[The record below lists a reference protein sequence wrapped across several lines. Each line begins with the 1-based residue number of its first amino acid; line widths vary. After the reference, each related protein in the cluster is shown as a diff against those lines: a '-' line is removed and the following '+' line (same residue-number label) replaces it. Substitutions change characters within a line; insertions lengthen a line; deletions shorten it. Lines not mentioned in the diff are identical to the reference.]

1 VATQLNGA
9 GTTIA
14 VDAMG
19 GDHAPDEIIKGAVEA
34 RRRGVNVVLV
44 GPDDELKPRLIEHNG
59 FGMRTVAASDSI
71 GMGEPVSQALR
82 RRDSSLRVAANLV
95 SAGDA
100 HGVVSCGNSAA
111 IMAMGLTLWGP
122 LPGIDRPAF
131 GSMLPC
137 KNGEVFIL
145 DIGANSSVKSENLV
159 QFAVMGEVF
168 VQLSRGIEAPRI
180 ALLSNGS
187 EDSKGTKEVKEA
199 NEALRK
205 LPMNFVGNIEGD
217 GVFEGAADVVVCDG
231 FTGNVLLKAG
241 EGVVSTMFDLIRTE
255 VSKDLLARIAA
266 ALLLPTLSRIRRRVD
281 YEEYGG
287 APVLGVNKVMINC
300 HGRSRAKAVTNAVM
314 LADRMAREGLVDR
327 IGDALQHDDVEVKRR
342 RRLVRALHLRTTAG

>member
-1 VATQLNGA
+1 
-9 GTTIA
+9 
-14 VDAMG
+14 
-19 GDHAPDEIIKGAVEA
+19 
-34 RRRGVNVVLV
+34 
-44 GPDDELKPRLIEHNG
+44 
-59 FGMRTVAASDSI
+59 
-71 GMGEPVSQALR
+71 
-82 RRDSSLRVAANLV
+82 VAANLV

-111 IMAMGLTLWGP
+111 IMAMGLTAWGR

-217 GVFEGAADVVVCDG
+217 SVFDGAADVVVCDG
-231 FTGNVLLKAG
+231 FTGNVFLKAG

-255 VSKDLLARIAA
+255 VSKDFVARIAA
-266 ALLLPTLSRIRRRVD
+266 ALMLPTLSRIRRRVD

-300 HGRSRAKAVTNAVM
+300 HGRSRAKAVTNAVL

-327 IGDALQHDDVEVKRR
+327 IGEALQHDDVEVKRR

>member
-1 VATQLNGA
+1 MSTHLNGA

-19 GDHAPDEIIKGAVEA
+19 GDHAPDEIIKGALEA
-34 RRRGVNVVLV
+34 QRRGVNVILV
-44 GPDDELKPRLIEHNG
+44 GASEAIRSELIAHDGNG
-59 FGMRTVAASDSI
+59 LQTVAASDAI
-71 GMGEPVSQALR
+71 TMDEPVTQALR
-82 RRDSSLRVAANLV
+82 RRDSSLRVAVNLV
-95 SAGDA
+95 SSGDA

-111 IMAMGLTLWGP
+111 IMAIGLTSWGP

-137 KNGEVFIL
+137 KGGEVFIL
-145 DIGANSSVKSENLV
+145 DIGANTTVRTENLV

-187 EDSKGTKEVKEA
+187 EDSKGTKEIKEA

-205 LPMNFVGNIEGD
+205 LPLNFVGNIEGD
-217 GVFEGAADVVVCDG
+217 SVFDGAADVVVCDG

-241 EGVVSTMFDLIRTE
+241 EGVVSTLFDLIRTE
-255 VSKDLLARIAA
+255 VSKDFVARIAA
-266 ALLLPTLSRIRRRVD
+266 ALMLPTLGRIRRRVD

-287 APVLGVNKVMINC
+287 APVLGVNKVMVNC
-300 HGRSRAKAVTNAVM
+300 HGRSRAKAVTNAVL

-327 IGDALQHDDVEVKRR
+327 IGEALQHDDVEVNRR
-342 RRLVRALHLRTTAG
+342 RRLARALHLRATSV

>member
-1 VATQLNGA
+1 MSTQSNGA

-19 GDHAPDEIIKGAVEA
+19 GDHAPDEVVKGAVEA

-44 GPDDELKPRLIEHNG
+44 GSDDEIQSKLIEHDG
-59 FGMRTVAASDSI
+59 VGMRVVAANDSI
-71 GMGEPVSQALR
+71 TMEDSVTQALR

-95 SAGDA
+95 TEGHA
-100 HGVVSCGNSAA
+100 HAVVSCGNSAA
-111 IMAMGLTLWGP
+111 IMAMGLTVWGP

-145 DIGANSSVKSENLV
+145 DIGANTTVRAENLV

-168 VQLSRGIEAPRI
+168 VQLSRGLEAPRI

-187 EDSKGTKEVKEA
+187 EDTKGTKEVKEA

-217 GVFEGAADVVVCDG
+217 SVFEGAADVVVCDG

-241 EGVVSTMFDLIRTE
+241 EGVVSTMFDLIRSE
-255 VSKDLLARIAA
+255 VSKDFVARIAA
-266 ALLLPTLSRIRRRVD
+266 ALMLPTLGRIRRRVD

-287 APVLGVNKVMINC
+287 APVLGVNKVMVNC
-300 HGRSRAKAVTNAVM
+300 HGRSRAKAVTNAVL

-327 IGDALQHDDVEVKRR
+327 IGEALQHDDIEVKRR
-342 RRLVRALHLRTTAG
+342 RRLARALHLRTTPG

>member
-1 VATQLNGA
+1 MSTQFNGRGA
-9 GTTIA
+9 TIA

-44 GPDDELKPRLIEHNG
+44 GPHSALQPKLAEHNG
-59 FGMRTVAASDSI
+59 IGIETVDAVDSI
-71 GMGEPVSQALR
+71 TMDEPVSQALR

-100 HGVVSCGNSAA
+100 HAVVSCGNSAA
-111 IMAMGLTLWGP
+111 IMAIGLTTWGP

-145 DIGANSSVKSENLV
+145 DIGANTTVKADNLV

-205 LPMNFVGNIEGD
+205 LPLNFVGNIEGD
-217 GVFEGAADVVVCDG
+217 SVFDGVADVVVCDG
-231 FTGNVLLKAG
+231 FTGNVLLKTA

-255 VSKDLLARIAA
+255 VSKDFVARIAA
-266 ALLLPTLSRIRRRVD
+266 ALMLPTLGRIRRRVD

-287 APVLGVNKVMINC
+287 APVLGVNKIMINC
-300 HGRSRAKAVTNAVM
+300 HGRSHAKAVTNAVL

-327 IGDALQHDDVEVKRR
+327 IGEALQHDDIEVKRR
-342 RRLVRALHLRTTAG
+342 RRLARALHLRAPSA

>member
-59 FGMRTVAASDSI
+59 FGMRTVAATDSI

>member
-1 VATQLNGA
+1 MVTQLNGA
-9 GTTIA
+9 GRTIA

-19 GDHAPDEIIKGAVEA
+19 GDHAPDEVIKGAVEA

-44 GPDDELKPRLIEHNG
+44 GPHGALQSKLIEHDG
-59 FGMRTVAASDSI
+59 VGIRTIEASDYI
-71 GMGEPVSQALR
+71 TMDEPVSQALR

-95 SAGDA
+95 SVGDA
-100 HGVVSCGNSAA
+100 HAVVSCGNSAA
-111 IMAMGLTLWGP
+111 IMAMGLTTWGP

-137 KNGEVFIL
+137 KNGEAFIL
-145 DIGANSSVKSENLV
+145 DIGANTAVKAENLV

-199 NEALRK
+199 NAALRK

-217 GVFEGAADVVVCDG
+217 SVFEGAADVVVCDG

-255 VSKDLLARIAA
+255 VSKDFVARIAA
-266 ALLLPTLSRIRRRVD
+266 ALMLPTLGRIRRRVD

-300 HGRSRAKAVTNAVM
+300 HGRSRAKAVTNAVL

-327 IGDALQHDDVEVKRR
+327 IAEALQHDDVEVKRR
-342 RRLVRALHLRTTAG
+342 RRLARALHLRTTTG

>member
-59 FGMRTVAASDSI
+59 FGMRTVAATDSI

-95 SAGDA
+95 SVGDA

>member
-19 GDHAPDEIIKGAVEA
+19 GDHAPDEVIKGAVEA

-44 GPDDELKPRLIEHNG
+44 GPNDELRPKLIEHDG
-59 FGMRTVAASDSI
+59 VGMRTVEANDSI
-71 GMGEPVSQALR
+71 TMDEPVSQALR

-95 SAGDA
+95 SVGDA
-100 HGVVSCGNSAA
+100 HAVVSCGNSAA
-111 IMAMGLTLWGP
+111 IMAIGLTVWGP
-122 LPGIDRPAF
+122 LPGIERPAF

-145 DIGANSSVKSENLV
+145 DIGANTSVKAENLV

-199 NEALRK
+199 NASLRK

-217 GVFEGAADVVVCDG
+217 SVFDGAADVVVCDG

-255 VSKDLLARIAA
+255 VSKDFVARIAA
-266 ALLLPTLSRIRRRVD
+266 ALMLPTLGRIRRRVD

-300 HGRSRAKAVTNAVM
+300 HGRSRAKAVTNAVL

-327 IGDALQHDDVEVKRR
+327 IGEALQHDDVEVKRR
-342 RRLVRALHLRTTAG
+342 RRLARALHLRTTGG

>member
-255 VSKDLLARIAA
+255 VSKDLVARIAA